1 LNALKTAFAALDK
14 DKSGEI
20 SAAELANNK
29 FENVQF
35 SLATT
40 VLLVKVFDKDR
51 SGQISFFE
59 FASLSKFV
67 SAMKNAFLSFDR
79 DRSGSIDLNEVQQAV
94 AQGGFHLAPPTLQAV
109 YNKFLKLHPMN
120 QGNRQVARGLN
131 LELFIQLCAYLGSS
145 RGTFAQ
151 YDYQRTGW
159 ITISLDQYVMMGL

>member
-1 LNALKTAFAALDK
+1 LKVLQTAFATLDK

-29 FENVQF
+29 FDGISF

-40 VLLVKVFDKDR
+40 HLLVKVFDKDR

-59 FASLSKFV
+59 FASLNQFV
-67 SAMKNAFLSFDR
+67 TSMKAAFNNFDR
-79 DRSGSIDLNEVQQAV
+79 DRSGSIELNEVAQAV
-94 AQGGFHLAPPTLQAV
+94 AQGGFHLQPQTLQAV
-109 YNKFLKLHPMN
+109 YTKFLRLHPLN

-145 RGTFAQ
+145 RGTFSQ
-151 YDYQRTGW
+151 FDYQRTGW
-159 ITISLDQYVMMGL
+159 ITVNLDQYVLMGL